1 MSDFKVIIGQVHS
14 ALLVIGFHLNLL
26 HLTHSFSMSTSLILN
41 IPTQYLIPFS
51 LSLSLSQYFP
61 LVLSLYLSLLL
72 SSILP
77 VFQSFFY
84 LSSYFPAVLMN
95 LPSSFLCYLSLTFP
109 SSVPV
114 VLCFVFFVFLLF
126 ESFHSLHFLSHHS
139 LFLSPPLTFMQILQR
154 NKCENCQN

>member
-84 LSSYFPAVLMN
+84 LSSYFPAALMN
-95 LPSSFLCYLSLTFP
+95 LPSSFLLSFSHISVFSSCCSLFCFFCLSSLWILPLSSFSFSSLTLSF
-109 SSVPV
+109 SSPY
-114 VLCFVFFVFLLF
+114 
-126 ESFHSLHFLSHHS
+126 FHANF
-139 LFLSPPLTFMQILQR
+139 T
-154 NKCENCQN
+154 KK